1 MEKKIIRLTPDQ
13 LGYKDRGKMKWLGL
27 MLSDHTEALSK
38 MTKEER
44 LKEIEA
50 KPQQSLVEISELLSQ
65 AYHTGHPVLIQA
77 NILQN
82 GTYFKDVPCMV
93 SGTFEERIYLT
104 SSTVISLSGT
114 KHHGKSSS
122 SGEKSASIPSK
133 EKVRGL
139 K

>member
-93 SGTFEERIYLT
+93 SGTFEEKIYLLLKDGRLVNT
-104 SSTVISLSGT
+104 ILDDIRHVELMNPTDWQ
-114 KHHGKSSS
+114 KKS
-122 SGEKSASIPSK
+122 E
-133 EKVRGL
+133 
-139 K
+139 

>member
-27 MLSDHTEALSK
+27 ILSDHTEALSK

-93 SGTFEERIYLT
+93 SGTFEEKIYLLLKDGRLINT
-104 SSTVISLSGT
+104 ILDDIRHVELMNPMDWQ
-114 KHHGKSSS
+114 KKS
-122 SGEKSASIPSK
+122 E
-133 EKVRGL
+133 
-139 K
+139 

>member
-93 SGTFEERIYLT
+93 SGTFEERIYLLLKDGRLVNT
-104 SSTVISLSGT
+104 ILDDIRHVELMNPMDWQ
-114 KHHGKSSS
+114 KKS
-122 SGEKSASIPSK
+122 E
-133 EKVRGL
+133 
-139 K
+139 

>member
-1 MEKKIIRLTPDQ
+1 GWKIMEKKIIRLTPDQ

-93 SGTFEERIYLT
+93 SGTFEEKIYLLLKDGRLVNT
-104 SSTVISLSGT
+104 ILDDIRHVELMNPMDWQ
-114 KHHGKSSS
+114 KKS
-122 SGEKSASIPSK
+122 E
-133 EKVRGL
+133 
-139 K
+139 

>member
-93 SGTFEERIYLT
+93 SGTFEEKIYL
-104 SSTVISLSGT
+104 L
-114 KHHGKSSS
+114 
-122 SGEKSASIPSK
+122 
-133 EKVRGL
+133 L
-139 K
+139 KDGRLVNTILDDIRHVELMNPMDW